1 MLRGGENGCSDLVL
15 AMPEDFERIEEQPA
29 AASFMETK
37 ESGVLRIESDK
48 GQRLWNEVLAEYDI
62 VEVDPDEIWQKRV
75 EMSYTRNAIMKALEE
90 GADIG
95 ELLLEKN
102 WQKKKRN
109 I

>member
-1 MLRGGENGCSDLVL
+1 
-15 AMPEDFERIEEQPA
+15 
-29 AASFMETK
+29 METK

-48 GQRLWNEVLAEYDI
+48 GQRLWNEVLAEYDT
-62 VEVDPDEIWQKRV
+62 VEVDADEIWQKRV

-102 WQKKKRN
+102 WLKKKKKN

>member
-1 MLRGGENGCSDLVL
+1 M
-15 AMPEDFERIEEQPA
+15 
-29 AASFMETK
+29 T
-37 ESGVLRIESDK
+37 
-48 GQRLWNEVLAEYDI
+48 GQRLWNEVLAEYDT
-62 VEVDPDEIWQKRV
+62 VEVDADEIWQKRV

-102 WQKKKRN
+102 WLKKKKKN